1 MVKIWYNI
9 ARIKFKA
16 NIYYFPFPL
25 SHIKENSA
33 TTVFFHS
40 PNFCFMKNLPSSIE
54 QEMQVLTKQAGYVG
68 IGIDT
73 SGAGIPEPVLSKFKF
88 DEKGNSTQRLTGS
101 FDFSAV
107 TGSRR
112 IQWEREG
119 KQEHSYVLEGVKVTS
134 EQQEFSTSIPYA
146 GYLQM
151 KEAGDDKAEFT
162 LKQTPNKANTRMYY
176 SVRLVGLAVNEAANT
191 KKAAVPA
198 A

>member
-1 MVKIWYNI
+1 MHE
-9 ARIKFKA
+9 FKTKQ
-16 NIYYFPFPL
+16 NLPFPFSYISPYKR
-25 SHIKENSA
+25 IA
-33 TTVFFHS
+33 QQPYFFTHQH
-40 PNFCFMKNLPSSIE
+40 NFVMKNLPSSIE

-88 DEKGNSTQRLTGS
+88 DEKGNSTQRLTGA

-107 TGSRR
+107 TGARR
-112 IQWEREG
+112 IQWERDG

-134 EQQEFSTSIPYA
+134 EQVEFSTSVPYA

-176 SVRLVGLAVNEAANT
+176 SVRLVGLAVNEAAT
-191 KKAAVPA
+191 AKKAAVPA